1 MHCWIVE
8 CDVTFGLLLL
18 CLMEHIVAKR
28 RHTLNCG
35 MKMVLLL
42 TYQHSLLKTFMKVC
56 SALTLF
62 FSYSFIFFL
71 QWRTD
76 EMATFNGLY

>member
-28 RHTLNCG
+28 RYTLNCG

-56 SALTLF
+56 F
-62 FSYSFIFFL
+62 CFNPFFL
-71 QWRTD
+71 IQFYFLFAMED
-76 EMATFNGLY
+76 